1 MDIMDR
7 RFSGSMWSAGGYKP
21 NHHVASVA
29 HRYGANIL
37 VGTLEEFTV
46 YSYKHTMAPKP
57 AGRACLNESLMA
69 VAPPLAINWF
79 LIEDIQES
87 QTKRCL
93 IHKIHQEKRTIW
105 ELI

>member
-79 LIEDIQES
+79 
-87 QTKRCL
+87 
-93 IHKIHQEKRTIW
+93 
-105 ELI
+105 